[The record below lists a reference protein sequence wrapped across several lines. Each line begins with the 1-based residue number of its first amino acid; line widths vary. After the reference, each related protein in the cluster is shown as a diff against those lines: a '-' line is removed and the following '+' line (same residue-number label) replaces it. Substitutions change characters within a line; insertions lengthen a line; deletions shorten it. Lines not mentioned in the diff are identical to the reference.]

1 LKNRRVREAK
11 GFSLLEVLIAIVFLA
26 VGLLALAG
34 LHVTS
39 LRGNNFSQQLTLA
52 TVAAQDRL
60 EFLKNLPLNSNRLLA
75 NRYDDQ
81 QVTLSGISFER
92 TYRVT
97 EEDNRKTIQ
106 YTVSWNDGRRDH
118 SVTFATQRAQ

>member
-1 LKNRRVREAK
+1 LKNKWVREAK
-11 GFSLLEVLIAIVFLA
+11 GFSLLEVLVSLVFLA

-92 TYRVT
+92 TYRIT

-106 YTVSWNDGRRDH
+106 YTVRWNDGRRDH

>member
-1 LKNRRVREAK
+1 MRGTK
-11 GFSLLEVLIAIVFLA
+11 GFTLLEVLVALVFLA

-34 LHVTS
+34 LHITS

-106 YTVSWNDGRRDH
+106 YTVRWNDGRRDH

>member
-1 LKNRRVREAK
+1 MREAK
-11 GFSLLEVLIAIVFLA
+11 GFSLLEVLIALVFLA

-34 LHVTS
+34 LHMTS

-52 TVAAQDRL
+52 TVTAQDRL

-81 QVTLSGISFER
+81 RVTLSGISFER

-97 EEDNRKTIQ
+97 EEENRKMIQ
-106 YTVSWNDGRRDH
+106 YTVRWNDGRRDH